1 MSKLDLSASFGS
13 DSIGGRL
20 PLGLQ
25 SLTMAAPRGV
35 ELDEPWVA
43 ALDDL
48 RSEVAV
54 RKDGRSLATLAAI
67 AG

>member
-13 DSIGGRL
+13 DSICGRL
-20 PLGLQ
+20 PFGLQ